1 MPASHLMLNR
11 KQPPPIQNAAD
22 MQLRLPP
29 YQQFTLRN
37 GVPVYT
43 VEAGSQ
49 EVVQVE
55 ILFYAGLWFEDFPMQ
70 AATTNFL
77 LKNGTRTKTSFQ
89 LNEQVEYYG
98 AYLNRGCFNDVA
110 NITLHCLKKHL
121 TELLPVLSEILTESV
136 FPEDE
141 LTIYRNNQLQ
151 RLNINLQKCD
161 FVANRLMDVY
171 LYGEQHPYGRY
182 STAEGYEA
190 INREQLLSFYD
201 KYYVHGSCMILVSGK
216 LPADLQQQLESCLGD
231 LPLKGHKPGEKA
243 HTLLP
248 AQQRTYRIINDAQG
262 IQGAIR
268 MACPSPYRKHPDFVG
283 MQVLNHILGGY
294 FSSRLMSNIREDK
307 GYTYGIHSYIHSH
320 LHEGSWHIST
330 EAGREVCE
338 AAIVEIYREMEL
350 LRKEEVS
357 KEELD
362 NVRNYMMGGL
372 MGDLDGPF
380 QIMSRWKTY
389 LLNELP
395 DHYFDESVATIRNMT
410 PQRLQELANLYLK
423 PETFYELVVV

>member
-1 MPASHLMLNR
+1 MLNR
-11 KQPPPIQNAAD
+11 KQPPPIQNAAE
-22 MQLRLPP
+22 MQLHLPP

-43 VEAGSQ
+43 IEAGSQ

-55 ILFYAGLWFEDFPMQ
+55 ILFFAGLWYEDFPLQ

-141 LTIYRNNQLQ
+141 LSIYRNNQLQ

-190 INREQLLSFYD
+190 ITREQLLSFYD
-201 KYYVHGSCMILVSGK
+201 KYYVHGSCMILVAGK

-231 LPLKGHKPGEKA
+231 LPLKGQKPGEK
-243 HTLLP
+243 TNTILP
-248 AQQRTYRIINDAQG
+248 AQQRIYRINNDAEG

-268 MACPSPYRKHPDFVG
+268 MARPSPNRKHPDFVG
-283 MQVLNHILGGY
+283 MQVLNHILGGF

-338 AAIVEIYREMEL
+338 AAIVEVYKEMDL
-350 LRKEEVS
+350 LCKEEVG

-362 NVRNYMMGGL
+362 NVRNYMIGGL

-395 DHYFDESVATIRNMT
+395 DQYFDESVATIRTMT
-410 PQRLQELANLYLK
+410 PQRLQDLANKYLQR
-423 PETFYELVVV
+423 EAFYELVVV

>member
-1 MPASHLMLNR
+1 MPASQHMLNR
-11 KQPPPIQNAAD
+11 KQPPPIRNAAD
-22 MQLRLPP
+22 MELRLPP
-29 YQQFTLRN
+29 YHQFTLRN

-55 ILFYAGLWFEDFPMQ
+55 LLFFAGLWHEDHPLQ

-77 LKNGTRTKTSFQ
+77 LKNGTRTKTAFQ

-98 AYLNRGCFNDVA
+98 AYLHRGCFNDVA
-110 NITLHCLKKHL
+110 NVTLHCLNKHL
-121 TELLPVLSEILTESV
+121 THLLPVLSEILTEAV

-141 LTIYRNNQLQ
+141 LAIYKNNQLQ
-151 RLNINLQKCD
+151 RLHINLKKCD

-171 LYGEQHPYGRY
+171 LFGAEHPYGRY
-182 STAEGYEA
+182 TTEA
-190 INREQLLSFYD
+190 AYQAIQREQLVSFYER
-201 KYYVHGSCMILVSGK
+201 YYVHGSCMVLVSGR
-216 LPADLQQQLESCLGD
+216 LPADLQQQLESCLGH
-231 LPLKGHKPGEKA
+231 LSLTGVRPAGMNHGLF
-243 HTLLP
+243 P
-248 AQQRTYRIINDAQG
+248 AQQRIHRIVNDEQG

-268 MACPSPYRKHPDFVG
+268 MARPSPTRKHPDFVG

-320 LHEGSWHIST
+320 LHKGSWHIST

-338 AAIVEIYREMEL
+338 AAIIEIYKEMSL
-350 LRKEEVS
+350 LCKEQVS
-357 KEELD
+357 SEELD
-362 NVRNYMMGGL
+362 NVRNYMLGGL

-389 LLNELP
+389 LLNELS
-395 DHYFDESVATIRNMT
+395 DHYFDESVASIRAMT
-410 PQRLQELANLYLK
+410 PQRLQELANQYLD
-423 PETFYELVVV
+423 PAAFFELVVV